1 MSVRKAELLLAA
13 VIIARSMSLL
23 FVKVGLGTISPFN
36 LIAARFC
43 IAFVILAVIFHK
55 RLLRCNA
62 RDIKCGAALGGAF
75 FVTISLEVFA
85 LRVIPSTTVSF
96 LSNCA
101 IVLVPLIEAVF
112 LRRMPDRK
120 CIICAAL
127 SLMGVGCLTLKNGG
141 AIGYGECLGML
152 EAVSY
157 ALAIILTGKLSRE
170 GDAYIMGIFQVGF
183 MGVFALVA
191 SFIFETPRLPEGGT
205 EWVIILMLAVVCS
218 CFGFTFQPVAQRCIP
233 EDRAAQFCAL
243 NPLTASTLG
252 VLFLGEKPGVP
263 GIVGAALILS
273 GIVLQNV
280 RIKLPKRAHN

>member
-43 IAFVILAVIFHK
+43 LAFVILAVIFHK
-55 RLLRCNA
+55 RLLHCNA

-218 CFGFTFQPVAQRCIP
+218 CFGFTFQPVAQRCLS

-252 VLFLGEKPGVP
+252 VLFLGEKPGFP

-280 RIKLPKRAHN
+280 RIKLPERAHN

>member
-13 VIIARSMSLL
+13 VIIARSTSLL

-43 IAFVILAVIFHK
+43 LAFVILSVIFYK
-55 RLLRCNA
+55 RLLHGNV

-101 IVLVPLIEAVF
+101 IVIVPLIEAVF

-120 CIICAAL
+120 CIVCAAL

-157 ALAIILTGKLSRE
+157 ALAIILTGKLSSE
-170 GDAYIMGIFQVGF
+170 GDAYVMGIFQVGF
-183 MGVFALVA
+183 MGVFALIA
-191 SFIFETPRLPEGGT
+191 SFIFETPRLPQGGT

-218 CFGFTFQPVAQRCIP
+218 CFGFTFQPVAQRCLP
-233 EDRAAQFCAL
+233 EDCAAQFCAL

-263 GIVGAALILS
+263 GIAGAALILS

-280 RIKLPKRAHN
+280 RIKLPEKAHN